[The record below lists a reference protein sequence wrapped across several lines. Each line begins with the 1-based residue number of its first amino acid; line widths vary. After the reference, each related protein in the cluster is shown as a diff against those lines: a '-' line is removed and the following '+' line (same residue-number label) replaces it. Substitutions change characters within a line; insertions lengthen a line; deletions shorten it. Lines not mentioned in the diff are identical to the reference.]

1 MNEVT
6 PQSTAKLAKLRDIGW
21 TLWDPI
27 GLLPPEGEW
36 GDCANRS
43 FADEYDQYLIAAASK
58 LRKGVPR
65 EEVVAYLLRVEK
77 DSIGT
82 SENATAYARAVA
94 VVDAILTDEELWS
107 RSDENDRP
115 N

>member
-1 MNEVT
+1 M
-6 PQSTAKLAKLRDIGW
+6 LHKLRDIGW

-36 GDCANRS
+36 DDCANRS
-43 FADEYDQYLIAAASK
+43 FAGEYDQYLIAAATK
-58 LRKGVPR
+58 LRKGEPR
-65 EEVVAYLLRVEK
+65 EEVVAYLLQAEK

-82 SENATAYARAVA
+82 SQDSSAYARAAA

-107 RSDENDRP
+107 WSAEKGRP